1 MSTALIVLQVVAAA
15 LSAIVAL
22 HKPAPRP
29 AVTVTD
35 KQGGGITIAISCPVG
50 YDLRY
55 PGVTALPVTDAER
68 INDANRAVCKKAA
81 KPKAAALPKPAPQPV
96 PVPQG

>member
-35 KQGGGITIAISCPVG
+35 RAGGGVVVAISCPVG

-55 PGVTALPVTDAER
+55 PGVTTLPVTDAER
-68 INDANRAVCKKAA
+68 INDANRAICKKT
-81 KPKAAALPKPAPQPV
+81 PKAKPAPQPA